1 MNTTPEGNRSLS
13 LSQPLELRHN
23 PLIKLDSCHPIVATT
38 CFFGIEGN
46 PKSPVYREIEQ
57 VMLPP
62 FKCSFGIHRT
72 RIQAVNA
79 RSTFSTL

>member
-1 MNTTPEGNRSLS
+1 MSRITRIWTETSDVRNSAMLKTGD
-13 LSQPLELRHN
+13 
-23 PLIKLDSCHPIVATT
+23 I
-38 CFFGIEGN
+38 FFGIEGN